1 MAKVSDSLK
10 VFGGILKSV
19 DKMHENLTKMIPA
32 MEKMRS
38 RAMNNKKM
46 ADNFKTS
53 WNSLMSL
60 NKEIEAIMNQVKTLD
75 EGKKK
80 NMFQKAASL
89 LKNPAIKMLTMAK
102 KFISDS
108 FDKSM
113 KHEQIMF
120 NMQGLLRN
128 DEAGEAFFKKLQQQ
142 ANASKHS
149 LEDFSSVSM
158 KMMRFTTDTDKL
170 QKLVNLT
177 ERLTL
182 MDPSQNFEGTGAA
195 LNKALSGDF
204 ASLQSEFGF
213 SKADQEILK
222 ASNSLDEFIA
232 NFDTLLNQKGLT
244 EQMLQNSN
252 QTTGAQLGMLK
263 SNVSSA
269 FEQLAGQVMTAIFPL
284 ISFLNEAFQS
294 GQFQPFFDAI
304 SAGLDGLGQAFMW
317 VLENG
322 IPLFE
327 NLLNIILS
335 MVPFILGAA
344 AAWLTFNF
352 IFNGAAIA
360 ARLFTTA
367 HLFMN
372 QVMAIGNTVIKSVT
386 AAFKMLN
393 TAMRS
398 NPIGFIITLIMGLI
412 TVIAAFG
419 SITGG
424 IRQVFSN
431 AFGFIMDVAE
441 NAVNFI
447 LGLINGA
454 IKAINTVSGFF
465 ANLLGIEAKEIQEIE
480 VRADFSKAKEAGQD
494 FIENFSLDS
503 IKEQFG
509 LDRLSNLT
517 ENNQP
522 PQDTWEKFSTQQDK
536 LFGQGNSE
544 IGKVGEIGGTVDI
557 SSEDLRLMRD
567 LAEMKSIQ
575 NFVTLTPTV
584 QVSTGD
590 INNGYDIDTI
600 IQRIEQSLENEIVS
614 TAEGVYT

>member
-1 MAKVSDSLK
+1 MATLADSLK
-10 VFGGILKSV
+10 VFGQIVLSI
-19 DKMHENLTKMIPA
+19 DKMQQNMTQMMTA
-32 MEKMRS
+32 MQKVRNK
-38 RAMNNKKM
+38 AKNNKKM
-46 ADNFKTS
+46 ANNINTT
-53 WNSLMSL
+53 WNSLMAINKDIDNMVNHIKSL
-60 NKEIEAIMNQVKTLD
+60 TTNKENAGEK
-75 EGKKK
+75 EEEKKK
-80 NMFQKAASL
+80 KSLLATL
-89 LKNPAIKMLTMAK
+89 LKNPAMKVLNMAK
-102 KFISDS
+102 KLVTDS
-108 FDKSM
+108 FNKAM
-113 KHEQIMF
+113 KNEQIMF
-120 NMQGLLRN
+120 NMKGLLQN
-128 DEAGEAFFKKLQQQ
+128 DQAGEAFFKQLQQQ

-158 KMMRFTTDTDKL
+158 KMMKFTTDTDKL

-244 EQMLQNSN
+244 DQMLQNSN

-327 NLLNIILS
+327 NLLNSFIMIIPLI
-335 MVPFILGAA
+335 MGAA
-344 AAWLTFNF
+344 TAWLTYT
-352 IFNGAAIA
+352 AIVQGVA
-360 ARLFTTA
+360 KAKMVYEKVTKA
-367 HLFMN
+367 M
-372 QVMAIGNTVIKSVT
+372 T
-386 AAFKMLN
+386 AAFKALN
-393 TAMRS
+393 AAMRA
-398 NPIGFIITLIMGLI
+398 NPIGFIISLIIGII
-412 TVIAAFG
+412 TAMAAFG
-419 SITGG
+419 NITGG
-424 IRQVFSN
+424 IRQIFSS

-441 NAVNFI
+441 TAVNFI
-447 LGLINGA
+447 IGLINGA
-454 IKAINTVSGFF
+454 IKGINTVSGFF
-465 ANLLGIEAKEIQEIE
+465 ADLLGFDVTEIQEIE

-522 PQDTWEKFSTQQDK
+522 PKDTWEKFSTQQDK

-614 TAEGVYT
+614 SAEGVYT